1 MVGLHGDDTKIP
13 ILAKG
18 KTDTGRIWTYVRD
31 DRPFGGRGPAALF
44 TPHAIGAANS
54 YAIMGWSTDT
64 LRRQH
69 DLRHSINMLWEKLPD
84 DLRSGP
90 ETALLDEFRCVTT
103 RTLLN

>member
-1 MVGLHGDDTKIP
+1 MCSP
-13 ILAKG
+13 P
-18 KTDTGRIWTYVRD
+18 TGSMATTPRSRSWRRGRRTPAIWAYVRG
-31 DRPFGGRGPAALF
+31 DRPFGGRGPPAALF

-90 ETALLDEFRCVTT
+90 ETALLDE
-103 RTLLN
+103 